1 MIEYRN
7 MSDNELM
14 MAETNAKEI
23 LTHVN
28 NNYYTRY
35 ANVTVEQREEALN
48 ALHEI
53 RIEMWTRG
61 YGAVPTAEKLPD
73 AIRNLS
79 RAEAKLEAA
88 IADGNEVKIYAAK
101 NRVNENRDRI
111 AFINA

>member
-1 MIEYRN
+1 MNYKQ

-53 RIEMWTRG
+53 RLEQWSRGWNATPTVERIEDYKKFLARW
-61 YGAVPTAEKLPD
+61 EQKL
-73 AIRNLS
+73 
-79 RAEAKLEAA
+79 AKAL
-88 IADGNEVKIYAAK
+88 ADGNEVKIYVAK
-101 NRVNENRDRI
+101 NNVNNNKDQIEYASRI
-111 AFINA
+111 